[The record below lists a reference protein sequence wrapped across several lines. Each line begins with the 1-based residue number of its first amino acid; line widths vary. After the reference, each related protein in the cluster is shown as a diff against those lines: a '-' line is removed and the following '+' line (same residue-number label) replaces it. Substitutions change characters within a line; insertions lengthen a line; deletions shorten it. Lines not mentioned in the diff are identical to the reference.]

1 MVCDIGINSLWK
13 MLDRI
18 FLFLF
23 SIFFKKIFPRNMG
36 INKQISRFMSKFDVR
51 FFLIFVD
58 IHFRIISRE
67 GDDLCVNQ

>member
-1 MVCDIGINSLWK
+1 MTKTYKNFCHKPTKNIDIYN
-13 MLDRI
+13 
-18 FLFLF
+18 
-23 SIFFKKIFPRNMG
+23 FKKIQKFHFPRNMG

-58 IHFRIISRE
+58 IHFRIISHK